1 MQVKARTVGGSV
13 MVAIPPA
20 AMNELGISSGS
31 ALDVEVRDGEL
42 ILRLTQKRTGR
53 IGLAARLAMCDFTK
67 PMSETE
73 REWLDSPRVGR
84 EEI

>member
-1 MQVKARTVGGSV
+1 

-42 ILRLTQKRTGR
+42 ILRPTQKRTGR